1 MITPL
6 AILLYAHKFIFY
18 IKNLIITMEETLFLN
33 LAKLCD
39 KLARTTKRNKKIEL
53 IGNFLGGLKDEE
65 ISPAIAQ
72 IIGTIFPEAESRSL
86 EIGYLTVKQV
96 LEKKKKQTPLL
107 PTPLTISGVRM
118 YFDEISAFR
127 GTGSRQRKESLLE
140 SLLAEASPLEATYL
154 VKMIFGEM
162 QHGVSEGLMIEAIAC
177 AGRTDPEIVMRA
189 NMLLGDIGEVARIA
203 LTEGEPGL
211 RRIELQLFRPIK
223 PMLAEMAYSIGEV
236 FKEGN
241 RWAFEYKFDG
251 ARIQLH
257 KKDDEAR
264 IFSRRLSDVTQS
276 LPEIVELASKFD
288 VREAV
293 FEGEVIAVK
302 NGKPLPFQE
311 LMRRFRRIL
320 EVEKV
325 SKVIPVELYLFD
337 LLYIDGKTTIDMPYE
352 KRWELLAGIC
362 PSLLAE
368 RIISSDAAE
377 VDDFLNRALAE
388 GHEGLMAKA
397 LDSPYTPGK
406 RGKKWFKIKPAETL
420 DLVIV
425 AADWGYGRRTGW
437 LSDYY
442 LGARKDEG
450 DFDIVGKTFKG
461 LTDQEFKDITQKLLS
476 QKISET
482 RSTVYV
488 RPEIVVEV
496 AYNEI
501 QRSPAYQ
508 SGFALRFARIT
519 RIREDKS
526 AADTDTIVRI
536 KEAYEK
542 QFERKGKYEIEPG

>member
-1 MITPL
+1 
-6 AILLYAHKFIFY
+6 
-18 IKNLIITMEETLFLN
+18 MEETLFLN
-33 LAKLCD
+33 LAELCD
-39 KLARTTKRNKKIEL
+39 NLTRTTKRSKKIEL
-53 IGNFLGGLKDEE
+53 IGNFLNGLEDEE
-65 ISPAIAQ
+65 IAPAVAQ

-86 EIGYLTVKQV
+86 EIGYLTVKQI

-107 PTPLTISGVRM
+107 PTPLTISGVRR
-118 YFDEISAFR
+118 YFDKISAFR
-127 GTGSRQRKESLLE
+127 GTGSRQKKESLLE
-140 SLLAEASPLEATYL
+140 SLLGEASPLEATYL

-162 QHGVSEGLMIEAIAC
+162 QHGVSEGLMIEAIAR
-177 AGRTDPEIVMRA
+177 AGRTEPEIVMRA

-203 LTEGEPGL
+203 LKDGESGL
-211 RRIELQLFRPIK
+211 RRIELRLFRPIK
-223 PMLAEMAYSIGEV
+223 PMLAEMAYCIDDV
-236 FKEGN
+236 FKEGK

-251 ARIQLH
+251 GRIQIH
-257 KKDDEAR
+257 KKSDEIR
-264 IFSRRLSDVTQS
+264 IFSRRLSDVTYS
-276 LPEIVELASKFD
+276 LPEIVEIAGNAK

-311 LMRRFRRIL
+311 LMRRFRRIQN
-320 EVEKV
+320 VEKV
-325 SKVIPVELYLFD
+325 RKEVPVKLYLFD
-337 LLYIDGKTTIDMPYE
+337 LLYLDGTTFIDMSYE
-352 KRWELLAGIC
+352 KRWDILAGIC
-362 PSLLAE
+362 PYLLGE
-368 RIISSDAAE
+368 RIISRDTAE
-377 VDDFLNRALAE
+377 VEDFLNRALAE

-406 RGKKWFKIKPAETL
+406 RGKKWFKIKRAETL

-442 LGARKDEG
+442 LGAKKDGGGFE
-450 DFDIVGKTFKG
+450 IVGKTFKG

-476 QKISET
+476 LKISET
-482 RSTVYV
+482 KSTVYV
-488 RPEIVVEV
+488 IPEIVVEV

-501 QRSPAYQ
+501 QRSPTYQ

-526 AADTDTIVRI
+526 PVDADTIDRI

-542 QFERKGKYEIEPG
+542 QFERKGKYEIDRG